1 MTSFDLLSPQ
11 VRDNPHEIF
20 AELRRAAPLVSATP
34 FGMWAVSRYDDV
46 RRVLENSLAFRPRP
60 ASSPAFADPEP
71 FEATLLVDEPPS
83 GSAVGGLVRKALG
96 PELLGRHERKVRS
109 AAHALVDRVLERDN
123 LDLIGL
129 LALPL
134 PAASMAD
141 LLGVAPARRAAFMRW
156 ASEAISPATGASGGE
171 RMRKLR
177 VSMDGFVGYLSELLA
192 GRRAEPGDD
201 LLSALTLVEE
211 DGLKL
216 SDSEILTVVLHL
228 LLAGNEATAD
238 LIGNVLRVLVQ
249 HRDVYDAVRA
259 DPSRIPAL
267 IEETLRLESPVLGQL
282 RIAHGPATLG
292 DSTIPGGAMVLALC
306 SSANRDPAHFTDPD
320 RFDLDR
326 DNTDSLTLGL
336 GGQEALWAPRAR
348 LEARVAIEVLFDRLP
363 DFGPGEGEVQWCSAL
378 LFRGP
383 RVLPIAYS
391 DEGEE

>member
-11 VRDNPHEIF
+11 VRDNPYAIF
-20 AELRRAAPLVSATP
+20 ADLRRAAPLVSATP

-46 RRVLENSLAFRPRP
+46 RRVLENPLAFRPRP
-60 ASSPAFADPEP
+60 AASQPFSDPEP
-71 FEATLLVDEPPS
+71 FEATLLVDEPPA
-83 GSAVGGLVRKALG
+83 GSAVASLARKAMG
-96 PELLGRHERKVRS
+96 PELLERHERKVRA

-123 LDLIGL
+123 LDLVSL

-141 LLGVAPARRAAFMRW
+141 LIGVAPARRAAFMRW
-156 ASEAISPATGASGGE
+156 AADAISPGPGVAGGE

-177 VSMDGFVGYLSELLA
+177 GSLDGFMGYLTELLA
-192 GRRAEPGDD
+192 ARRAEPGED

-216 SDSEILTVVLHL
+216 SDSDVLSVVLHV
-228 LLAGNEATAD
+228 LLAGDEATAD
-238 LIGNVLRVLVQ
+238 LIGNCLLTLVQ
-249 HRDVYDAVRA
+249 NRDVYDAVRS
-259 DPSRIPAL
+259 DPSRVPAL
-267 IEETLRLESPVLGQL
+267 IEETLRFNSPVLGQL
-282 RIAHGPATLG
+282 RVTHGPASLG
-292 DSTIPGGAMVLALC
+292 GSTIPGGAMVLALC
-306 SSANRDPAHFTDPD
+306 GSANRDAAHFQSPD
-320 RFDLDR
+320 SFDLDR
-326 DNTDSLTLGL
+326 DNAECLTLGV

-348 LEARVAIEVLFDRLP
+348 LEARVALEVLFDRLP

-383 RVLPIAYS
+383 RVLPIAYT